1 MKYTSK
7 FVAALLVMDSARAI
21 QLNSRFPVDLSQED
35 NSMDT
40 FMSNQMKEVEGG
52 SQIQKAA
59 VEEPKKEIKQAA
71 PQVIQ
76 S

>member
-1 MKYTSK
+1 
-7 FVAALLVMDSARAI
+7 
-21 QLNSRFPVDLSQED
+21 
-35 NSMDT
+35 MDT

-52 SQIQKAA
+52 SQIQKAT

-71 PQVIQ
+71 PQVVQ

>member
-21 QLNSRFPVDLSQED
+21 QLNSRFPADLSQED

-52 SQIQKAA
+52 SQIQKAV

-71 PQVIQ
+71 PQDKQ

>member
-1 MKYTSK
+1 
-7 FVAALLVMDSARAI
+7 
-21 QLNSRFPVDLSQED
+21 
-35 NSMDT
+35 MDT

-71 PQVIQ
+71 PQVVQ

>member
-1 MKYTSK
+1 
-7 FVAALLVMDSARAI
+7 
-21 QLNSRFPVDLSQED
+21 
-35 NSMDT
+35 MDT

-71 PQVIQ
+71 LQVVQ